1 MQPLPRPDSVLS
13 IFGKPVRLLLAL
25 VAAATLSAC
34 AAERPLPKCEGQV
47 RILNPGKW
55 SSTENDLKSACLPG
69 HATFAALDLEAR
81 S

>member
-1 MQPLPRPDSVLS
+1 MQPCHRSDSVLFACRKS
-13 IFGKPVRLLLAL
+13 ARLVLAL
-25 VAAATLSAC
+25 VAATALSAC

>member
-1 MQPLPRPDSVLS
+1 MQPLRRTDSVLS
-13 IFGKPVRLLLAL
+13 VCWKPIRLLLAL
-25 VAAATLSAC
+25 AAAAALSAC

-55 SSTENDLKSACLPG
+55 SSSENDLKSACLPG
-69 HATFAALDLEAR
+69 HATFAALDLGEH